1 MFATSESRSGFTKS
15 QHTDVSASPRD
26 AELLGDNSEIDELDG
41 DLCVE
46 PAWLSGRANGLLGV
60 EGVPTS
66 LAAPMLLPAREP
78 GLANGDEL
86 PAVPC

>member
-46 PAWLSGRANGLLGV
+46 PARVSGRANGLLGV
-60 EGVPTS
+60 
-66 LAAPMLLPAREP
+66 
-78 GLANGDEL
+78 
-86 PAVPC
+86 